1 MVKQS
6 DKRLFDDL
14 EAWSRRKDSFSIN
27 DFLRENKLSFNDF
40 ERLANSNRK
49 FMKIWGEAESQSWE
63 NVKNALF
70 NKSQP
75 KSKITK
81 YIEEREVFQDS
92 DPEEVIQ
99 SLERC
104 KAKIDLYQKAMNG
117 DFAAIMQCSL
127 ERGMITQDQYEE
139 AMAIP
144 NEDD

>member
-1 MVKQS
+1 
-6 DKRLFDDL
+6 
-14 EAWSRRKDSFSIN
+14 
-27 DFLRENKLSFNDF
+27 
-40 ERLANSNRK
+40 
-49 FMKIWGEAESQSWE
+49 MKIWGEAESQSWE

-75 KSKITK
+75 KSKIAK
-81 YIEEREVFQDS
+81 YIAEREVFQDS

-99 SLERC
+99 SLESC

-117 DFAAIMQCSL
+117 NFAAIMQCSL

-139 AMAIP
+139 AMAIT